1 MSSQYQTERLII
13 RPTTTEDADFIF
25 NLFNSPKWIEN
36 IGDRNITSTTHAK
49 LYIETVMLKQL
60 KQLGYSSYT
69 VIRQSDNEKIGTVGL
84 YDREGIDGI
93 DFGFAFLPQFE
104 GKGYAFESASK
115 IKEVAL
121 NEFRIQ
127 NLVAITRP
135 SNTGS
140 QKLLNKLGFS
150 FKKGIILPKH
160 EFQEWLLYT
169 IN

>member
-13 RPTTTEDADFIF
+13 RPTNAEDINFIF

-49 LYIETVMLKQL
+49 QYIETVMLKQL
-60 KQLGYSSYT
+60 KKLGYSSYT
-69 VIRQSDNEKIGTVGL
+69 VIRQSDNQKIGTVGL
-84 YDREGIDGI
+84 YDREGVDGI

-115 IKEVAL
+115 IKEAAI

-150 FKKGIILPKH
+150 FKKDIILPKH
-160 EFQEWLLYT
+160 EFKEWLLYA